1 MNVHP
6 KIPGDEAGRIKA
18 LMRLDARTCTSEA
31 SFIEITRLLQLIL
44 EMEMVTISLITE
56 DRQILKARQ
65 GLDLSET
72 PRETAF
78 CDITIRSLQP
88 LVIPDTHEDARV
100 RDNPF
105 VTGPPYLRSYIGAPL
120 TTSDGYNLGTICA
133 FGTRPREFH
142 AREVRIIR
150 QCAELVIN
158 QLELRS
164 QANRDF
170 LTELYNRRGFVAGMK
185 RELARLR
192 RRPGVAV
199 VAGLDLDHFKQINDT
214 HGHPA
219 GDRVLREFAG
229 IVAGHCRENDLVGRI
244 GGEEFAVFL
253 TDADLAAGRVWADRM
268 RSDVAETRFDGD
280 NALHV
285 TVSVGLVALDGGR
298 ATGDAIMARVDQALY
313 EAKRSGR
320 NRVVAA
326 G

>member
-1 MNVHP
+1 MNTHP
-6 KIPGDEAGRIKA
+6 QIPGDEAGRIEA
-18 LMRLDARTCTSEA
+18 LLRLDARTCTSEA

-44 EMEMVTISLITE
+44 EMEMVTISLITA

-65 GLDLSET
+65 GLDLRQT

-78 CDITIRSLQP
+78 CNITIRDFQP
-88 LVIPDTHEDARV
+88 LVITDTHQDARV

-105 VTGPPYLRSYIGAPL
+105 VTGAPFLRSYIGAPL

-133 FGTRPREFH
+133 FDSRPRQFV
-142 AREVRIIR
+142 AREIKIIR
-150 QCAELVIN
+150 QCAELVMN

-170 LTELYNRRGFVAGMK
+170 LTELYNRRGFVAGLN
-185 RELARLR
+185 RELAQLR
-192 RRPGVAV
+192 RRPGIAV
-199 VAGLDLDHFKQINDT
+199 VAGLDLDHFKGINDT

-229 IVAGHCRENDLVGRI
+229 IVAGHCRQNDLVARI

-253 TDADLAAGRVWADRM
+253 TDADLAAGRIWADRI
-268 RSDVAETRFDGD
+268 RRDVAETRFDGR

-285 TVSVGLVALDGGR
+285 TVSVGLVALDR
-298 ATGDAIMARVDQALY
+298 APATGDAIMARVDQALY

-326 G
+326 V